1 MSVEYNFFIN
11 DYLRE
16 VKNWL
21 MRYSNIALGDDFT
34 RLAIS
39 YAKRLETRSYFLF
52 LQELRNCDESIIP
65 SIPLSKSL
73 WKEETLRKA
82 LLEAGD
88 NIPQDLVEP
97 FLPLG
102 LESVLLSLMK
112 KNIFPLSWECA
123 QRILW
128 DRYFYSEESVSI
140 ASKWHKTHPLR
151 MDQLLDKKRE
161 RLSFNATG
169 NLFGDVQNVH
179 RRSIV
184 VSVTRA
190 LVYYRNLFLDFGP
203 VLENTLGLESKLFQ
217 RIQNDPYEFYLDRLN
232 RHLPVKLVHVYSWIL
247 RSLSTSKRQDFLD
260 RFKNEWDEE
269 GDEDPNEICSFG
281 ILCRLVNSISG
292 MLEDTEVPII
302 TVSEQEHKR
311 AVFLATIQELIRGNP
326 DEIKQEQLL
335 LDMISPHKLELLD
348 YLRQHHQRFLDLEMD
363 LEKIFQETFFS

>member
-39 YAKRLETRSYFLF
+39 YSTRLETRPYFLF
-52 LQELRNCDESIIP
+52 LQELINCDESILS

-73 WKEETLRKA
+73 WKVETLRKA
-82 LLEAGD
+82 ILQAGD
-88 NIPQDLVEP
+88 NIPQDLAEP
-97 FLPLG
+97 FLPMG
-102 LESVLLSLMK
+102 LESVLLSLME
-112 KNIFPLSWECA
+112 KNIYPLSWECA

-128 DRYFYSEESVSI
+128 DRSFYSEESVLI
-140 ASKWHKTHPLR
+140 ATKWHRAHSLR
-151 MDQLLDKKRE
+151 MEQLSDKKRE
-161 RLSFNATG
+161 PLSFHATG

-190 LVYYRNLFLDFGP
+190 LVYYRNLFLDAGP

-232 RHLPVKLVHVYSWIL
+232 RHLPVKLVHVYSWIFHACFP
-247 RSLSTSKRQDFLD
+247 SKRQDFLE
-260 RFKNEWDEE
+260 RFQAELE
-269 GDEDPNEICSFG
+269 GENDPNDICSFG
-281 ILCRLVNSISG
+281 ILCRLVNSVSG
-292 MLEDTEVPII
+292 MLEDEEAPII
-302 TVSEQEHKR
+302 TVSEHEHKR
-311 AVFLATIQELIRGNP
+311 AVFLATIQELIRGDS
-326 DEIKQEQLL
+326 DETKQEQLL
-335 LDMISPHKLELLD
+335 LDMISPHKQELFEFLQ
-348 YLRQHHQRFLDLEMD
+348 QHQQRFLELEMD
-363 LEKIFQETFFS
+363 LEKIFQDTFFLD